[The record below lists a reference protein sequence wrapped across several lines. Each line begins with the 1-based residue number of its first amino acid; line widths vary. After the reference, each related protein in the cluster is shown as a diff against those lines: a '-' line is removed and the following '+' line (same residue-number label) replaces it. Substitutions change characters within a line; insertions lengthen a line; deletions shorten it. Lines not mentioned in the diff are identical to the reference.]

1 MVICKS
7 RIAKIPLIVIMLV
20 KKIKIILIVFIFNY
34 SFLTALEVNSKLENN
49 LFITRSLFRK
59 VDYSF
64 CFINGFDYKSAE
76 PIVEFSFENKFIRAG
91 RIKRLGVWR
100 ELFSPLGVSA
110 NSDLIHES
118 AGFDNN
124 FLFNKG
130 GLYGLSL
137 EMEEGTGISLIFS
150 DNLWM
155 GANYTRVLDQFTITA
170 FTSASAYSNKPIE
183 EWTSTYSV
191 IPNTNPI
198 HLGLRSVLQL
208 PAFTL
213 DYLGSLSGS
222 SIYKAGA
229 YNRLYFELFGKYVRF
244 KGLGGIISPY
254 FVNTNF
260 KLTDSKYLLSLYL
273 WLGLFK
279 NWELIFKTDYQEDH
293 KPVLPVA
300 YIPTS
305 GASSTKLI
313 YDDSFFIFS
322 TELGQKFNFDIYGN
336 EDLENNIEGKLGVSG
351 TSSVFFYY
359 DFTFDFDKLIKRKFE
374 IHLKTDI
381 KNTDLELVIKHSEE
395 IFEPVNEKTLRFRID
410 RKLGKGDVFFKI
422 EIGNKL
428 EFEELSIGWTYV
440 FPEED

>member
-1 MVICKS
+1 
-7 RIAKIPLIVIMLV
+7 MLV

-49 LFITRSLFRK
+49 LFITRSLFGG
-59 VDYSF
+59 VGYSF
-64 CFINGFDYKSAE
+64 CFINGFDYKSEE

-100 ELFSPLGVSA
+100 EMFSPLGVSA
-110 NSDLIHES
+110 NSDLFNES

-124 FLFNKG
+124 YLFNKG

-137 EMEEGTGISLIFS
+137 EMEEGTGISLLFP

-155 GANYTRVLDQFTITA
+155 GANYTRALDLFTITA
-170 FTSASAYSNKPIE
+170 FTSASVYSNEPTE

-191 IPNTNPI
+191 IPNTTPI
-198 HLGLRSVLQL
+198 HLGLRFMLQF
-208 PAFTL
+208 PNFTL

-229 YNRLYFELFGKYVRF
+229 YNRLYFELFGKYVSF

-254 FVNTNF
+254 FVNTNL
-260 KLTDSKYLLSLYL
+260 KLSDTKYLLSFYL
-273 WLGLFK
+273 WFRIFI
-279 NWELIFKTDYQEDH
+279 NWELIFKTDYQVDH

-305 GASSTKLI
+305 GGSSAELI
-313 YDDSFFIFS
+313 YDNSCFIFS

-336 EDLENNIEGKLGVSG
+336 EDLENSITGKIGLSG
-351 TSSVFFYY
+351 ISSVFFHY
-359 DFTFDFDKLIKRKFE
+359 DFTFNFNTLISRKFE
-374 IHLKTDI
+374 LQLKANI
-381 KNTDLELVIKHSEE
+381 KNIDLELVLKHSEE
-395 IFEPVNEKTLRFRID
+395 IFEPVNKKSLRFRID
-410 RKLGKGDVFFKI
+410 QELERGDIFLKV
-422 EIGNKL
+422 EIGNK
-428 EFEELSIGWTYV
+428 FKIEELALGFSTV
-440 FPEED
+440 FSKKE